1 MDNIAQLKVK
11 FETPVALVTTKF
23 NPELIGGDR
32 SVVPGQ
38 TLRRA
43 VCNILCSYTV
53 HVCDFL

>member
-11 FETPVALVTTKF
+11 FKTPVALVTTKF

-43 VCNILCSYTV
+43 VCIIFCSYTV
-53 HVCDFL
+53 QVCDFL